1 MAKVEVGLSAQ
12 RIYQDLGEESGF
24 TDSYGGNRLNA
35 QTLVPFCF
43 LCFLLFKTSSPFGAV
58 ACASRQEFK
67 RGGNRL
73 RRSNPCPL
81 LLPLLPSVQKPL
93 LPFCAVARASRRGIQ
108 TWREP
113 PQTLKPLSPFASFAS
128 FCSKTS
134 SPLLCGRP
142 CVAPGNSNVAGTAS
156 TLKPLSPFASFAS
169 FCSKPLLPFCAVA
182 RASRQGIQTWREP
195 PQRSNPCPLL
205 LPLLPSVQ
213 NLFSPSVRSP
223 VRRAREFRRDGNR
236 VRRSNPCSLL
246 LPLLPSVQKPLLPFC
261 AVARASRQG
270 IQTWREPPQR
280 SNPCPLLLPLLP
292 SVQNLFSPSVR
303 SPVRRARN
311 SNATGTASTPQ
322 TLSPFASFASFCS
335 KPLLPFC
342 LLSFGEVRD

>member
-93 LPFCAVARASRRGIQ
+93 LPFCAVARASRQGIQ

-236 VRRSNPCSLL
+236 VRRSNPCSLFASFASFCSKTSS
-246 LPLLPSVQKPLLPFC
+246 PLLCGRPC
-261 AVARASRQG
+261 VAPG
-270 IQTWREPPQR
+270 
-280 SNPCPLLLPLLP
+280 
-292 SVQNLFSPSVR
+292 
-303 SPVRRARN
+303 N
-311 SNATGTASTPQ
+311 SNVAGTASTLKP
-322 TLSPFASFASFCS
+322 LSPFTSFASFCS
-335 KPLLPFC
+335 KPLLPFGAVAC
-342 LLSFGEVRD
+342 ASRQEFKRDGNRLNASNPVPFCFLCFLLFKTSSPLLSSVLL